1 MGTTTGT
8 TALTAS
14 PWDFKPVT
22 SQVGPKVRD
31 DKATMEKAAVGF
43 EAVLMRQWLQEVR
56 KSSLTQE
63 NSPSSGYL
71 EMADDQMAAML
82 SRNGGLGLARQLSS
96 QLLKQVEAAK
106 LSAGPEKAV
115 IPNTIG
121 DK

>member
-1 MGTTTGT
+1 MGTTAVT
-8 TALTAS
+8 TS
-14 PWDFKPVT
+14 PWEFKPVT
-22 SQVGPKVRD
+22 SQNGPKGRD
-31 DKATMEKAAVGF
+31 DKAMMEKAAVGF

-56 KSSLTQE
+56 KSSLAQE
-63 NSPSSGYL
+63 NTVSSGYL

-82 SRNGGLGLARQLSS
+82 SRNGGLGLARQLST

-115 IPNTIG
+115 VPKTIG